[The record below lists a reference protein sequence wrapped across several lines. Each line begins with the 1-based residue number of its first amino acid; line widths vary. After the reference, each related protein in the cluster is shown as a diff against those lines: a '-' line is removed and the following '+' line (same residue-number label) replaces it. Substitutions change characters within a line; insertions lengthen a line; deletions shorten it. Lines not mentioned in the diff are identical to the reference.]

1 MYYTRQDIEQVFDL
15 SKNYASLLPICVQS
29 EETFR
34 GHLLLTFLST
44 VIMRQIQ
51 QRGKKLNLDLEEI
64 FERLMNHK
72 CKVFGDTVLPQEVT
86 RKQREVYGGFK
97 ISVPKSLTATGVA
110 PVA

>member
-51 QRGKKLNLDLEEI
+51 QLGKKLNLDLGKLFKTPI
-64 FERLMNHK
+64 FERW
-72 CKVFGDTVLPQEVT
+72 G
-86 RKQREVYGGFK
+86 KQFC
-97 ISVPKSLTATGVA
+97 LN
-110 PVA
+110 